1 MQFDT
6 TTRTVN
12 RPAEPIWIIPRC
24 RDEMAF
30 QGKVFSSTT
39 TAKRKSGMYQSC
51 PKSTQIACTK
61 TMRYF
66 NSIWPHYRCDAAR
79 RIAMVFDIAVAGVS
93 MSCTTWRVN
102 ASRTH
107 AVPCGGLL
115 AKSAPN
121 VDDGVGVA
129 ASRRRKQA
137 YIPRVTCL
145 SCVRPGAVAVA
156 VTHTQTCTRI
166 GILTTHENNWITDDA
181 CACANSLYIETPR
194 VCVRVCLRTL
204 RAYREQKCAAM
215 PSSKQ
220 HLWVCCMRCTLA

>member
-1 MQFDT
+1 MPKGRNCLHPDVLRWQVCIRSCYTQPHQSATVQSAPCACVFTLSNTFQHKSAYKVQFDT

-39 TAKRKSGMYQSC
+39 TAKRKSGMYPSC
-51 PKSTQIACTK
+51 PKSTPIACTK

-66 NSIWPHYRCDAAR
+66 NSIWLHYRCDAAR

-107 AVPCGGLL
+107 MPYRVVS
-115 AKSAPN
+115 AKRWRRRRRR
-121 VDDGVGVA
+121 GVA
-129 ASRRRKQA
+129 ATETGIYTSRYLLIVCSPRRRRRRRHTHSNMHTHW
-137 YIPRVTCL
+137 YFNNPR
-145 SCVRPGAVAVA
+145 
-156 VTHTQTCTRI
+156 
-166 GILTTHENNWITDDA
+166 
-181 CACANSLYIETPR
+181 
-194 VCVRVCLRTL
+194 
-204 RAYREQKCAAM
+204 K
-215 PSSKQ
+215 
-220 HLWVCCMRCTLA
+220 